1 MNKYETDNLLGA
13 QRGMLARLASRLRER
28 QMGAGEGV
36 GEDGVGGTIII
47 DDNCEVS
54 LPFRDG
60 MFLFFVCVLRS

>member
-1 MNKYETDNLLGA
+1 
-13 QRGMLARLASRLRER
+13 MLARLASRLRER

-54 LPFRDG
+54 RPFKDG
-60 MFLFFVCVLRS
+60 PFLLFICVLCT